1 MKTFALRMR
10 RGRCHAGC
18 RLVVVAMLAGGCT
31 ILESSRL
38 PPEELR
44 SLIRDGSLV
53 ETGDQVSVV
62 TRDGRE
68 HTFTVSR
75 VEADAIAGGTEG
87 GAEVTI
93 SIDDVVALRKR
104 RIDAV
109 RTAAAAVG
117 GYLVVVAAVAV
128 YAISAMFDDLL
139 D

>member
-1 MKTFALRMR
+1 MKTSALRVH

-18 RLVVVAMLAGGCT
+18 WLVVVAMLGGGCT
-31 ILESSRL
+31 TLESSGL

-44 SLIRDGSLV
+44 SSIRNGSLV

-75 VEADAIAGGTEG
+75 IEGDAIVGGTEG

-93 SIDDVVALRKR
+93 PVEDVVTLRKR
-104 RIDAV
+104 RVDAV
-109 RTAAAAVG
+109 RTTVAAVG
-117 GYLVVVAAVAV
+117 GYLVVAAAVAV

>member
-1 MKTFALRMR
+1 
-10 RGRCHAGC
+10 
-18 RLVVVAMLAGGCT
+18 MLAGGCT
-31 ILESSRL
+31 ALESSRL

-117 GYLVVVAAVAV
+117 GYLIVAAAVAV